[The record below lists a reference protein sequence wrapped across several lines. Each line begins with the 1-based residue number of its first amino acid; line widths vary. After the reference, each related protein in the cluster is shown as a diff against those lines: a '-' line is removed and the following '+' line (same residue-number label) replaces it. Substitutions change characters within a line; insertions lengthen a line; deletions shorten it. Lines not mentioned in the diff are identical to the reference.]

1 MFCPNLRRSASSCF
15 FRSCRAFLTG
25 VIVSFRSIVCRRRKL
40 HLLHFR
46 DQAYLLLLNKFD
58 VICHKVFVNLCR
70 LRFLL
75 GVLSEISIDEDG
87 WLLDAD
93 QLQSLIFW
101 LRIGVEQLLPLF
113 QKHLVKGLNRVEVM
127 FLCLG
132 SLVA

>member
-1 MFCPNLRRSASSCF
+1 M
-15 FRSCRAFLTG
+15 
-25 VIVSFRSIVCRRRKL
+25 
-40 HLLHFR
+40 HFR

-58 VICHKVFVNLCR
+58 VICHKVFVNLSR